1 MLINNFN
8 AIRLRNR
15 AEDAKRARKE
25 WEKVNREIEDAE
37 DKIDLLHRACT
48 ENPFVAAVAPVA
60 DIQQY
65 FENLLVKRH
74 VYADLERKALDE
86 IADELLRLVPLSVI
100 LGDET
105 ESEVHNAY
113 Q

>member
-1 MLINNFN
+1 MLINDFN

-25 WEKVNREIEDAE
+25 WEKVNREIEDVE

-48 ENPFVAAVAPVA
+48 ENPFVAAFAPVA
-60 DIQQY
+60 DIRQY
-65 FENLLVKRH
+65 LEDLMVKRH
-74 VYADLERKALDE
+74 VWANLERKALDE
-86 IADELLRLVPLSVI
+86 IADELLRLVPLNVI

-113 Q
+113 